1 MGSERLLWKR
11 LHDLSGRR
19 EGEYEPAVMR
29 HGSVAEGKPRM
40 DNGEF
45 RGERV
50 GTILL
55 AEDDESMR
63 GLIQLVL
70 EARGFRVLARANGL
84 EALETY
90 RKSGSSIQMVI
101 SDVGMPGL
109 SGVDLFRELALLNPI
124 VKMILISG
132 HLDSLSLGQLRKAG
146 LKHFIQ
152 KPFGPDQFLQAVDE
166 VLAEP

>member
-1 MGSERLLWKR
+1 MGSEKLLWKGS
-11 LHDLSGRR
+11 HDLSGRR
-19 EGEYEPAVMR
+19 ESEYEPAVMR
-29 HGSVAEGKPRM
+29 HRSVAEGEPRM

-63 GLIQLVL
+63 GLVQLVL
-70 EARGFRVLARANGL
+70 EAEGFTVLATTNGS
-84 EALETY
+84 EALEAY
-90 RKSGSSIQMVI
+90 RKSGDSIHIVI